1 MSELADRPL
10 RVPNEFFL
18 IHWWRLFRWFANLRL
33 VPRLQE
39 HAARPLMR
47 LYRMA
52 FYDGLTRT
60 GKILFISS
68 LLIFLFSYRVNSDF
82 LLLTAAVCAALLFWS
97 VALGLVFR
105 PRVTVR
111 RQTPESAVAG
121 ELCNSQITIHNTGK
135 RTLYNF
141 AVREM
146 VIPDGQWPRE
156 WQRPYQAQLPAQ
168 QQTTVT
174 VGFIPRKRGLM
185 QLSGIAIQSYFPFF
199 LTRYTARM
207 QQDSPL
213 YVLPET
219 LDVALPSLRQLAEQA
234 SKQLTLGYENTRQ
247 GPALEYSYSRPY
259 QTGDSLRR
267 LDHRASSRY
276 GEPMSKVFEGSE
288 EIRRD
293 QVYLMVDLTLENF
306 QLWQRRPVRTNA
318 LDQRL
323 ALAVEIGL
331 SAQNEGFSLAAMS
344 TGAQWHD
351 IENISQFYQQI
362 ATCQPERAIA
372 HRETALPNTVN
383 NENGLYVIVTG
394 RWTDETAAKVERWQ
408 RAGIVVLVFLIAE
421 SAEHQD
427 ALPTGKQF
435 IEVQLGGNES

>member
-10 RVPNEFFL
+10 RVPDETIL

-33 VPRLQE
+33 VPRLKE
-39 HAARPLMR
+39 HTARPLMR

-52 FYDGLTRT
+52 FYDGLTRI
-60 GKILFISS
+60 GKIMLISS

-82 LLLTAAVCAALLFWS
+82 LLLTAAVCAALLSWS
-97 VALGLVFR
+97 IALGFVFR
-105 PRVTVR
+105 PRVTVL
-111 RQTPESAVAG
+111 RQTPDSAVAG
-121 ELCNSQITIHNTGK
+121 ELCNSQITIHNNSK

-146 VIPDGQWPRE
+146 VIPDGQWPKE
-156 WQRPYQAQLPAQ
+156 WQRPYQAQLPGQ
-168 QQTTVT
+168 QQTTLSVSF
-174 VGFIPRKRGLM
+174 VPRKRGVM

-199 LTRYTARM
+199 LTRYTAREK
-207 QQDSPL
+207 QDSTL

-293 QVYLMVDLTLENF
+293 QVYLMVDLTLQDF
-306 QLWQRRPVRTNA
+306 QLWQRRPVRTKS

-331 SAQNEGFSLAAMS
+331 SAQNEGFSLAALS
-344 TGAQWHD
+344 TGAQWHE
-351 IENISQFYQQI
+351 IENITKFYQHI
-362 ATCQPERAIA
+362 ATCQPQRAVA
-372 HRETALPNTVN
+372 HLDSALPSTLN

-394 RWTDETAAKVERWQ
+394 RWTDEVASKVEKWQ

-421 SAEHQD
+421 SEEHKD
-427 ALPTGKQF
+427 SLPTGKQF
-435 IEVQLGGNES
+435 IEVQLSGTDS